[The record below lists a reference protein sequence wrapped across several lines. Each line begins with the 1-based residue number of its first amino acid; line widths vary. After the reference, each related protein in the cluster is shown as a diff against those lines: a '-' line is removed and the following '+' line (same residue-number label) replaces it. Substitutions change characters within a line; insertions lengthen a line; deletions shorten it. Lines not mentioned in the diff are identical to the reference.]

1 MRPELFR
8 IVFDPHGIIALGV
21 FSLFLAVSFVIACR
35 SLPMGKAFVAALL
48 SSLTCGL
55 FGGKKPDAK
64 EGPDL
69 FVPGALATLTG
80 LLPFLLVMKTGK
92 ELEVPISGY
101 PLSLALGFLCGIA
114 IVLVRGKKRG
124 IPSAHVL
131 DLAIICLIA
140 GPVGA
145 RIFFVVQFWDRHFAD
160 RPARLTI
167 GEIAPLTSADNL
179 FLVEGTKRT
188 AVVITGEETSLEKL
202 VERLRASGARARLVE
217 LTRRRTPNEL
227 VHQVRGL
234 VIESE
239 ARGDDARL
247 VASGSAAEKLGIAE
261 VAKGLSV
268 PLVETVKVWNGGLVF
283 YGGLILASLACIV
296 YIRARGYPLML
307 VADAVAPVLAL
318 GLVFGRIGC
327 TFNGCCW
334 GCELDAS
341 SPLAVRFP
349 EWSFAWIQHAQS
361 SVSAVWDG
369 ALERR
374 ICPRPLI
381 GTPLEEWSRAVHPVQ
396 IYGIV
401 VNLVLF
407 GAVLL
412 FGSRFARRQGQTF
425 FFFLA
430 VEPILRFAAE
440 HFRGDNSQF
449 LTVLGYP
456 LSAGQLVAVAT
467 IPVGAIGFAW
477 SSRRGQPV
485 AAVAVPDKSP
495 ESLTGR

>member
-8 IVFDPHGIIALGV
+8 IVYEVPLALGV
-21 FSLFLAVSFVIACR
+21 FAFFVAVAFVIASR
-35 SLPMGKAFVAALL
+35 QLPAGKALAAALL
-48 SSLTCGL
+48 ASLTCGL
-55 FGGKKPDAK
+55 HGGKKQDAK

-80 LLPFLLVMKTGK
+80 LLPLLLVLKTGK
-92 ELEVPISGY
+92 ALEVPISGY
-101 PLSLALGFLCGIA
+101 PFSLALGFLCGIG

-131 DLAIICLIA
+131 DLAIICLVA

-145 RIFFVVQFWDRHFAD
+145 RIFFVAQFWDRHFAD
-160 RPARLTI
+160 KPARLTI
-167 GEIAPLTSADNL
+167 GEMAPLTSSDS
-179 FLVEGTKRT
+179 LVLDEGTKQTRVT
-188 AVVITGEETSLEKL
+188 FTGEETSFEKL
-202 VERLRASGARARLVE
+202 VERFRAGGARARTVE
-217 LTRRRTPNEL
+217 LTRRRTPNE
-227 VHQVRGL
+227 VIRQVRGV

-239 ARGDDARL
+239 ARGDAARL
-247 VASGSAAEKLGIAE
+247 VASGSAAEKLGILEPGRGAT
-261 VAKGLSV
+261 V
-268 PLVETVKVWNGGLVF
+268 PLEDTLKIWNGGLVF
-283 YGGLILASLACIV
+283 YGGLILASLACVV
-296 YIRARGYPLML
+296 YIRARGHPLML

-334 GCELDAS
+334 GCEVDPS
-341 SPLAVRFP
+341 FPLAIRFP
-349 EWSFAWIQHAQS
+349 EWRFPWIQHAQS
-361 SVSAVWDG
+361 AVSAVWDTT
-369 ALERR
+369 LEQG
-374 ICPRPLI
+374 ICPRPLVN
-381 GTPLEEWSRAVHPVQ
+381 TDLQHWSRWVHPVQ

-401 VNLVLF
+401 VNLALF

-425 FFFLA
+425 FFFLT

-467 IPVGAIGFAW
+467 IPIGAVGFAW
-477 SSRRGQPV
+477 SSRRGQHV
-485 AAVAVPDKSP
+485 AAVAVPNNNP
-495 ESLTGR
+495 ESLTGG